1 MIEKEAILEELRKK
15 LEEPIP
21 AHWRAS
27 INLGKLTE
35 LEYYSK
41 VIVGQTFCIRQKD
54 KLKKRLNSKFLK
66 VLETLDKHA
75 NYGTNPFT
83 NLAWVR
89 DGIKREIKIYKKMLK

>member
-1 MIEKEAILEELRKK
+1 MIDKDEILEEIRKK

-21 AHWRAS
+21 SFWKAS
-27 INLGKLTE
+27 ITLGKTTE

-41 VIVGQTFCIRQKD
+41 VIVGKIFCNRQKD

-66 VLETLDKHA
+66 VLEALKRHVD
-75 NYGTNPFT
+75 YGTNPFT

-89 DGIKREIKIYKKMLK
+89 DGIKREIEIYKKLVK